1 MIKQL
6 IQEGFILKSKGYY
19 KHAIEAFYKALEYDN
34 KSSELLLEIAESYY
48 LMRDEERALNYIEQI
63 LNSNSKHIDSLK
75 LLKRIFIDKNAWN
88 EATKAAQNIF
98 IISQDIK
105 DLAEI
110 LRLLN
115 VQKRYREVL
124 EYNCQLGSV
133 DIFYEKAYASLF
145 CNEIESAEN
154 FINMALNLDFNNSK
168 LKLLK
173 GKILFKQGRE
183 EDCSELVNEMNIDFK
198 DADMLNF
205 VGLVEQQLGN
215 YKKSIEYFKNA
226 ISLNSNVAEYY
237 YNCASTYFKMDE
249 ISFAKKYYNL
259 AISIEPENPNFH
271 LALANLY
278 YSEKQYRRALEEL
291 DFDFYEANLLK
302 SLILFDSGYVALAK
316 KGFDMLKEQRPN
328 DHLVKEYLDKIK
340 EKMKIS

>member
-6 IQEGFILKSKGYY
+6 VQEGFILKSKGYY
-19 KHAIEAFYKALEYDN
+19 KHAIEAFYKALECDN

-48 LMRDEERALNYIEQI
+48 LIKDEERALSYIEQI
-63 LNSNSKHIDSLK
+63 LDTDSKHIDSLK
-75 LLKRIFIDKNAWN
+75 LLKRIFLDKKAWN
-88 EATKAAQNIF
+88 EATKTAKNIYL
-98 IISQDIK
+98 ISQNEK
-105 DLAEI
+105 DLTEI
-110 LRLLN
+110 LKLLN
-115 VQKRYREVL
+115 TQKRYKEVL
-124 EYNCQLGSV
+124 EYNCELVSV
-133 DIFYEKAYASLF
+133 DILYEKAYASLF
-145 CNEIESAEN
+145 SNETESAEN
-154 FINMALNLDFNNSK
+154 FINMALKLEPESSK

-183 EDCSELVNEMNIDFK
+183 DDCAELVKEMNIDFEN
-198 DADMLNF
+198 ADMLNF
-205 VGLVEQQLGN
+205 VGLVEQQQGN
-215 YKKSIEYFKNA
+215 YAKALEYFQNA
-226 ISLNSNVAEYY
+226 ITLNSEGDEYY
-237 YNCASTYFKMDE
+237 YNCASTYFKKGD

-259 AISIEPENPNFH
+259 AISINPQNPNYH

-302 SLILFDSGYVALAK
+302 ALILFDSGYFALSK

-328 DHLVKEYLDKIK
+328 DFVVKDYLNKIE